1 MVVTDTNPDY
11 PIIDFVKKLD
21 AKIDEDITW
30 MPCASVE
37 VIEVNKN
44 IYDQLSNFIDGKD
57 AQQQNSSRGE
67 LLTKVY
73 RNVEYTQGKIEDK
86 ENNLPFLINFLK
98 DYTMP
103 YQ

>member
-1 MVVTDTNPDY
+1 MFRISRQEAILIKSKDLSELSLRTLETLRMTNMVVTDTNPDY

-57 AQQQNSSRGE
+57 A
-67 LLTKVY
+67 
-73 RNVEYTQGKIEDK
+73 
-86 ENNLPFLINFLK
+86 
-98 DYTMP
+98 
-103 YQ
+103 

>member
-30 MPCASVE
+30 LQCASVE

-57 AQQQNSSRGE
+57 A
-67 LLTKVY
+67 
-73 RNVEYTQGKIEDK
+73 
-86 ENNLPFLINFLK
+86 
-98 DYTMP
+98 
-103 YQ
+103 

>member
-1 MVVTDTNPDY
+1 MTNMVVTDTNPDY

-30 MPCASVE
+30 LQCASVE

-57 AQQQNSSRGE
+57 A
-67 LLTKVY
+67 
-73 RNVEYTQGKIEDK
+73 
-86 ENNLPFLINFLK
+86 
-98 DYTMP
+98 
-103 YQ
+103 

>member
-30 MPCASVE
+30 VQCASVE

-44 IYDQLSNFIDGKD
+44 IYDQLSNFIDGKN
-57 AQQQNSSRGE
+57 A
-67 LLTKVY
+67 
-73 RNVEYTQGKIEDK
+73 
-86 ENNLPFLINFLK
+86 
-98 DYTMP
+98 
-103 YQ
+103 